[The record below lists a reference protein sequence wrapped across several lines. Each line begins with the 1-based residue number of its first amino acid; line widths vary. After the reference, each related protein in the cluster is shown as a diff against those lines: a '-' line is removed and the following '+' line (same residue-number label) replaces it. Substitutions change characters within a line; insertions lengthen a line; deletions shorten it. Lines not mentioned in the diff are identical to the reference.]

1 MFLILTKGEILNTDI
16 VDVTTADG
24 IPLSGAYFANKTGNA
39 FGVDALI
46 YFHGD
51 GGNFYGKHL
60 MQLGG
65 LSSSNGLA
73 FLAANR
79 RGHDIIA
86 NGVRGGAL
94 QGYAYES
101 VSDSPADYTA
111 WIEFLLSKGHQ
122 NIVIGGHSG
131 GAVRATY
138 AQAQK
143 HFPNVRAVV
152 SVSPGEYNHEKVFSL
167 HRNKFAS
174 AYLRAQADIL
184 KNRPESLLRP
194 GIPWGSTWTARA
206 FVDCFNADNR
216 YSVSSHA
223 ANTGVPTLYIFG
235 GKESEIDGEEELPVC
250 GLAMR
255 TLNELAYKHTVVK
268 VVTGANHGYAGRETQ
283 LWETISTFLGSI

>member
-1 MFLILTKGEILNTDI
+1 MHADI
-16 VDVTTADG
+16 VDVTTTDG
-24 IPLSGAYFANKTGNA
+24 IPLSGAYFASKTDNA
-39 FGVDALI
+39 FAIDALI

-51 GGNFYGKHL
+51 GGNFYGKLL
-60 MQLGG
+60 MQLGD
-65 LSSSNGLA
+65 LASSNGLA

-101 VSDSPADYTA
+101 VSDSPTDYTA
-111 WIEFLLSKGHQ
+111 WIEFLLSKGHR
-122 NIVIGGHSG
+122 NIAIAGHSG

-138 AQAQK
+138 AQALK
-143 HFPNVRAVV
+143 HYANVGAVV
-152 SVSPGEYNHEKVFSL
+152 SVSPGEYNHEKVTSL
-167 HRNKFAS
+167 HKDKFPS
-174 AYLRAQADIL
+174 AYLKAQADIL

-216 YSVSSHA
+216 YSVSAHA
-223 ANTGVPTLYIFG
+223 ANTGVPTLYVFG
-235 GKESEIDGEEELPVC
+235 GKESEIGGEEELPVC

-255 TLNELAYKHTVVK
+255 TLKELAYPHTVVK
-268 VVTGANHGYAGRETQ
+268 VVPGANHGYAGREAQ
-283 LWETISTFLGSI
+283 LWETISEFLSNI